1 MYDIIYNIDWDR
13 VINIGMFL
21 LGSMFIIVAA
31 MQLAFEKES

>member
-21 LGSMFIIVAA
+21 VGSMFIIVAA
-31 MQLAFEKES
+31 MKASFDN